1 MRSRRQPRALCRA
14 LPLTIRANPSRS
26 FVAIHSIEVDHRR
39 RLADQRLSQPTR
51 PIEAQQ
57 KRSPG
62 CEGLLDRSRQSETSL
77 GRTPAVVEHAVLTL
91 RPVPRSSLGGIT
103 LETSILPATRKPS
116 QANNL
121 NHSQPRVEGFADH
134 MNDLGAIRLLF
145 SANCQLGFDWM
156 INRKKISWLM
166 AADVAIS
173 PSFLDPKAGDFNHP
187 KGDVKP
193 SRL

>member
-1 MRSRRQPRALCRA
+1 
-14 LPLTIRANPSRS
+14 
-26 FVAIHSIEVDHRR
+26 
-39 RLADQRLSQPTR
+39 
-51 PIEAQQ
+51 
-57 KRSPG
+57 
-62 CEGLLDRSRQSETSL
+62 
-77 GRTPAVVEHAVLTL
+77 VLTL
-91 RPVPRSSLGGIT
+91 RPRPSRSTLGGIT
-103 LETSILPATRKPS
+103 LGTSVLPATTKGTRKPP

-121 NHSQPRVEGFADH
+121 NHSRPRVEGFADH

-173 PSFLDPKAGDFNHP
+173 PSFLAPKAGDFNHP